1 MNDNILAL
9 ANMIIQAIDSRTS
22 FKLPPLTG
30 REFKAVM
37 QAVREQSNGF
47 QAV

>member
-1 MNDNILAL
+1 MNNDILAL
-9 ANMIIQAIDSRTS
+9 ADMIKQAIDSRTS

-30 REFKAVM
+30 SEFKAVM
-37 QAVREQSNGF
+37 QALSEQNKGF

>member
-1 MNDNILAL
+1 MNNDILAL
-9 ANMIIQAIDSRTS
+9 AEMIKKAIDSHTS
-22 FKLPPLTG
+22 FKLPPLSG

-37 QAVREQSNGF
+37 EALREQNAGF